1 MEKLLSLLS
10 AESALHHATI
20 NLIKLEKEIEEMSKK
35 QKIYPW
41 LMIVTTGLLCGVVSG
56 VFTQV
61 MGLFLTPL
69 ANSIGGGKLGS
80 VSYYY
85 TVLILA
91 TAVGTT
97 LVGKFIH
104 KVNVS
109 LILLGAIVVTAAST
123 WLFSMAN
130 NVMAFYVLAAVVG
143 ICCGF
148 SGYVV
153 QGVVINNWFVKRK
166 NFAFTAGAFFNTIFL
181 AIITPVASQIIQSN
195 GWRRAFII
203 LAIIMLVVGVPC
215 SLFTKVEPAKL
226 NLLPYGVSSQA
237 ELDQVNNDSEEEE
250 SSNSSTSKVLLSVSF
265 VLVLIFF
272 CFNEFAGNMTSLWPS
287 FAEGVGFGANVGG
300 LIATIITVADLIM
313 TPLFG
318 VTSDHFGGRKAL
330 PWWLFL
336 TILAPVL
343 MIIANQT
350 RLIPL
355 ALIAAVPAD
364 AISVIMGSG
373 EQIFAKDILG
383 KDFDAGYSYASSI
396 TYVVSAFATP
406 VLSNIADATH
416 NWNIVVGI
424 VAICEVIVL
433 FAVVIGEKRADKLAK

>member
-1 MEKLLSLLS
+1 MK
-10 AESALHHATI
+10 
-20 NLIKLEKEIEEMSKK
+20 KK

-41 LMIVTTGLLCGVVSG
+41 LMIVTTGLLCGVVAG

-91 TAVGTT
+91 MAIGTT

-104 KVNVS
+104 QVNVS
-109 LILLGAIVVTAAST
+109 LILMGAIIVSAAAT
-123 WLFSMAN
+123 WLFSTAT
-130 NVMAFYVLAAVVG
+130 NVIAFYLLAAIVG

-153 QGVVINNWFVKRK
+153 QGVVINNWFVKKK

-181 AIITPVASQIIQSN
+181 AIITPVSSQIIQAN

-203 LAIIMLVVGVPC
+203 LDIIMLVIGLPC
-215 SLFTKVEPAKL
+215 AFLTKVEPAKIG
-226 NLLPYGVSSQA
+226 LLPYGVSSQEELTKFTEGDDA
-237 ELDQVNNDSEEEE
+237 EKSNNSG
-250 SSNSSTSKVLLSVSF
+250 TSKVIFSLSF

-272 CFNEFAGNMTSLWPS
+272 CFNEFAGNITSLWPS
-287 FAEGVGFGANVGG
+287 FAEAVGFGAGTGG
-300 LIATIITVADLIM
+300 AIATIITVADLIL

-318 VTSDHFGGRKAL
+318 ITTDRFGGRKAL

-336 TILAPVL
+336 AILAPVL
-343 MIIANQT
+343 MIVANQA
-350 RLIPL
+350 RLASL
-355 ALIAAVPAD
+355 ALVAAVPAD
-364 AISVIMGSG
+364 AISVVMGSG
-373 EQIFAKDILG
+373 EQVFAKDILG
-383 KDFDAGYSYASSI
+383 KNFDAGYSYASSL

-424 VAICEVIVL
+424 VAICEVVVL
-433 FAVVIGEKRADKLAK
+433 LAVIIGENRASRLTK

>member
-1 MEKLLSLLS
+1 
-10 AESALHHATI
+10 
-20 NLIKLEKEIEEMSKK
+20 MSNK

-41 LMIVTTGLLCGVVSG
+41 LMIVTTGLLCGIVAG

-109 LILLGAIVVTAAST
+109 MILLGSIVVAAVST

-130 NVMAFYVLAAVVG
+130 SVIAFYILAAIVG

-181 AIITPVASQIIQSN
+181 AVITPVASQIIQSN

-203 LAIIMLVVGVPC
+203 LAIIMLVIGIPC

-226 NLLPYGVSSQA
+226 GLLPYGVSSQA
-237 ELDQVNNDSEEEE
+237 ELDQINDDADAEAGNN
-250 SSNSSTSKVLLSVSF
+250 SNTSKVLFSLSF

-287 FAEGVGFGANVGG
+287 FAEGIGFGANVGG
-300 LIATIITVADLIM
+300 LIATIITVADLAM

-318 VTSDHFGGRKAL
+318 VTTDHFGGRKAL

-336 TILAPVL
+336 TILAPIL

-350 RLIPL
+350 RMIPL
-355 ALIAAVPAD
+355 ALAAAIPAD
-364 AISVIMGSG
+364 AISVVMGSG
-373 EQIFAKDILG
+373 EQVFAKDILG

-424 VAICEVIVL
+424 VALCELVVLLAVIY
-433 FAVVIGEKRADKLAK
+433 GENRAKRLAD

>member
-1 MEKLLSLLS
+1 
-10 AESALHHATI
+10 
-20 NLIKLEKEIEEMSKK
+20 MSRK

-41 LMIVTTGLLCGVVSG
+41 MMIVTTGLLCGVVAG

-97 LVGKFIH
+97 LVGRFIH

-109 LILLGAIVVTAAST
+109 LILLGSIIVAAVST

-130 NVMAFYVLAAVVG
+130 SVVAFYILAGIVG

-153 QGVVINNWFVKRK
+153 QGVVINNWFVERK

-181 AIITPVASQIIQSN
+181 AVITPVASQIIQSN

-203 LAIIMLVVGVPC
+203 LAIIMLVIGIPC
-215 SLFTKVEPAKL
+215 SIVTKVDPVKIG
-226 NLLPYGVSSQA
+226 LLPYGVSSQN
-237 ELDQVNNDSEEEE
+237 ELDQVNAEDDEETR
-250 SSNSSTSKVLLSVSF
+250 SGLSTSKVILSLSF

-287 FAEGVGFGANVGG
+287 FAEGVGFGANTGG
-300 LIATIITVADLIM
+300 MIATIITVADLIM

-318 VTSDHFGGRKAL
+318 LTSDRYGGRKTL
-330 PWWLFL
+330 PWWLLL
-336 TILAPVL
+336 TILAPIL

-350 RLIPL
+350 RLVPL
-355 ALIAAVPAD
+355 ALVAAVPAD
-364 AISVIMGSG
+364 AISVVMGSG
-373 EQIFAKDILG
+373 EQVFAKDILG
-383 KDFDAGYSYASSI
+383 KNFDAGYSYASSI

-406 VLSNIADATH
+406 VLSNIADSTH

-424 VAICEVIVL
+424 VAICEFIVL
-433 FAVVIGEKRADKLAK
+433 LAVIFGENRARKLTD

>member
-1 MEKLLSLLS
+1 
-10 AESALHHATI
+10 
-20 NLIKLEKEIEEMSKK
+20 MSKK

-41 LMIVTTGLLCGVVSG
+41 LMIITTGLLCGVVSG

-109 LILLGAIVVTAAST
+109 GMLLGSIIVAAIST
-123 WLFSMAN
+123 WLFSKAN
-130 NVMAFYVLAAVVG
+130 SVVAFYILAGVVG

-153 QGVVINNWFVKRK
+153 QGVVINNWFVKKK

-181 AIITPVASQIIQSN
+181 AVITPIASKIIQSN
-195 GWRRAFII
+195 GWRKAFII
-203 LAIIMLVVGVPC
+203 LAIIMLIIGVPC
-215 SLFTKVEPAKL
+215 GLFTKVEPARL
-226 NLLPYGVSSQA
+226 GLLPYGINFQD
-237 ELDQVNNDSEEEE
+237 ELKKINSEDNEGTGG
-250 SSNSSTSKVLLSVSF
+250 SSNSSKVIFSLSF

-318 VTSDHFGGRKAL
+318 ITSDRFGGRKAL

-343 MIIANQT
+343 MIVANQA

-355 ALIAAVPAD
+355 ALVAAVPAD
-364 AISVIMGSG
+364 AISVVMGSG
-373 EQIFAKDILG
+373 EQVFAKDILG
-383 KDFDAGYSYASSI
+383 KNFDAGYSYASSI

-406 VLSNIADATH
+406 VLSNIADTTH

-424 VAICEVIVL
+424 VAICEFVVLLAVI
-433 FAVVIGEKRADKLAK
+433 FGENRAKKLAD

>member
-1 MEKLLSLLS
+1 
-10 AESALHHATI
+10 
-20 NLIKLEKEIEEMSKK
+20 MSRK

-41 LMIVTTGLLCGVVSG
+41 MMIVTTGLLCGVVAG

-97 LVGKFIH
+97 LVGRFIH

-109 LILLGAIVVTAAST
+109 LILLGSIIVAAVST

-130 NVMAFYVLAAVVG
+130 SVVAFYILAGIVG

-153 QGVVINNWFVKRK
+153 QGVVINNWFVERK

-181 AIITPVASQIIQSN
+181 AVITPVASQIIQSN

-203 LAIIMLVVGVPC
+203 LAIIMLVIGIPC
-215 SLFTKVEPAKL
+215 SIVTKVDPVKIG
-226 NLLPYGVSSQA
+226 LLPYGVSSQN
-237 ELDQVNNDSEEEE
+237 ELDQVNAEDDEETR
-250 SSNSSTSKVLLSVSF
+250 SGLSTSKVILSLSF

-287 FAEGVGFGANVGG
+287 FAEGVGFGANTGG
-300 LIATIITVADLIM
+300 MIATVITVADLIM

-318 VTSDHFGGRKAL
+318 LTSDRYGGRKTL
-330 PWWLFL
+330 PWWLVL
-336 TILAPVL
+336 TILAPIL

-350 RLIPL
+350 RFVPL
-355 ALIAAVPAD
+355 ALVAAVPAD
-364 AISVIMGSG
+364 AISVVMGSG
-373 EQIFAKDILG
+373 EQVFAKDILG
-383 KDFDAGYSYASSI
+383 KNFDAGYSYASSI

-406 VLSNIADATH
+406 VLSNIADSTH

-424 VAICEVIVL
+424 VAICEFIVL
-433 FAVVIGEKRADKLAK
+433 LAVIFGENRARKLTD

>member
-1 MEKLLSLLS
+1 
-10 AESALHHATI
+10 
-20 NLIKLEKEIEEMSKK
+20 MSRK

-41 LMIVTTGLLCGVVSG
+41 MMIVTTGLLCGVVAG

-97 LVGKFIH
+97 LVGRFIH

-109 LILLGAIVVTAAST
+109 LILLGSIIVAAVST

-130 NVMAFYVLAAVVG
+130 SVVAFYILAGIVG

-153 QGVVINNWFVKRK
+153 QGVVINNWFVERK

-181 AIITPVASQIIQSN
+181 AVITPVASQIIQSN

-203 LAIIMLVVGVPC
+203 LAIIMLVIGIPC
-215 SLFTKVEPAKL
+215 SIVTKVDPIKIG
-226 NLLPYGVSSQA
+226 LLPYGVSSQN
-237 ELDQVNNDSEEEE
+237 ELDQVNAEDDEETR
-250 SSNSSTSKVLLSVSF
+250 SGLSTSKVILSLSF

-287 FAEGVGFGANVGG
+287 FAEGVGFGANTGG
-300 LIATIITVADLIM
+300 MIATVITVADLIM

-318 VTSDHFGGRKAL
+318 LTSDRYGGRKTL
-330 PWWLFL
+330 PWWLLL
-336 TILAPVL
+336 TILAPIL

-350 RLIPL
+350 RLVPL
-355 ALIAAVPAD
+355 ALVAAVPAD
-364 AISVIMGSG
+364 AISVVMGSG
-373 EQIFAKDILG
+373 EQVFAKDILG
-383 KDFDAGYSYASSI
+383 KNFDAGYSYASSI

-406 VLSNIADATH
+406 VLSNIADSTH

-424 VAICEVIVL
+424 VAICEFIVL
-433 FAVVIGEKRADKLAK
+433 LAVIFGENRARKLTD

>member
-1 MEKLLSLLS
+1 
-10 AESALHHATI
+10 
-20 NLIKLEKEIEEMSKK
+20 MSRK

-41 LMIVTTGLLCGVVSG
+41 MMIVTTGLLCGVVAG

-97 LVGKFIH
+97 LVGRFIH

-109 LILLGAIVVTAAST
+109 LILLGSIIVAAVST

-130 NVMAFYVLAAVVG
+130 SVVAFYILAGIVG

-153 QGVVINNWFVKRK
+153 QGVVINNWFVERK

-181 AIITPVASQIIQSN
+181 AVITPVASQIIQSN

-203 LAIIMLVVGVPC
+203 LAIIMLVIGIPC
-215 SLFTKVEPAKL
+215 SIVTKVDPIKIG
-226 NLLPYGVSSQA
+226 LLPYGVSSQN
-237 ELDQVNNDSEEEE
+237 ELDQVNAEDDEETK
-250 SSNSSTSKVLLSVSF
+250 SGLSTSKVILSLSF

-287 FAEGVGFGANVGG
+287 FAEGVGFGANTGG
-300 LIATIITVADLIM
+300 MIATVITVADLIM

-318 VTSDHFGGRKAL
+318 LTSDRYGGRKTL
-330 PWWLFL
+330 PWWLVL
-336 TILAPVL
+336 TILAPIL

-350 RLIPL
+350 RFVPL
-355 ALIAAVPAD
+355 ALVAAVPAD
-364 AISVIMGSG
+364 AISVVMGSG
-373 EQIFAKDILG
+373 EQVFAKDILG
-383 KDFDAGYSYASSI
+383 KNFDAGYSYASSI

-406 VLSNIADATH
+406 VLSNIADSTH

-424 VAICEVIVL
+424 VAICEFIVL
-433 FAVVIGEKRADKLAK
+433 LAVIFGENRARKLTD

>member
-1 MEKLLSLLS
+1 
-10 AESALHHATI
+10 
-20 NLIKLEKEIEEMSKK
+20 MSRK

-41 LMIVTTGLLCGVVSG
+41 MMIVTTGLLCGVVAG

-97 LVGKFIH
+97 LVGRFIH

-109 LILLGAIVVTAAST
+109 LILLGSIIVAAVST

-130 NVMAFYVLAAVVG
+130 SVVAFYILAGIVG

-153 QGVVINNWFVKRK
+153 QGVVINNWFVERK

-181 AIITPVASQIIQSN
+181 AVITPVASQIIQSN

-203 LAIIMLVVGVPC
+203 LAIIMLVIGIPC
-215 SLFTKVEPAKL
+215 SIVTKVDPIKIG
-226 NLLPYGVSSQA
+226 LLPYGVSSQN
-237 ELDQVNNDSEEEE
+237 ELDQVNAEDDEETK
-250 SSNSSTSKVLLSVSF
+250 SGLSTSKVILSLSF

-287 FAEGVGFGANVGG
+287 FAEGVGFGANTGG
-300 LIATIITVADLIM
+300 MIATVITVADLIM

-318 VTSDHFGGRKAL
+318 LTSDRYGGRKTL
-330 PWWLFL
+330 PWWLLL
-336 TILAPVL
+336 TILAPIL

-350 RLIPL
+350 RLVPL
-355 ALIAAVPAD
+355 ALVAAVPAD
-364 AISVIMGSG
+364 AISVVMGSG
-373 EQIFAKDILG
+373 EQVFAKDILG
-383 KDFDAGYSYASSI
+383 KNFDAGYSYASSI

-406 VLSNIADATH
+406 VLSNIADSTH

-424 VAICEVIVL
+424 VAICEFIVL
-433 FAVVIGEKRADKLAK
+433 LAVIFGENRARKLTD

>member
-1 MEKLLSLLS
+1 
-10 AESALHHATI
+10 
-20 NLIKLEKEIEEMSKK
+20 MSRK

-41 LMIVTTGLLCGVVSG
+41 MMIVTTGLLCGVVAG

-97 LVGKFIH
+97 LVGRFIH

-109 LILLGAIVVTAAST
+109 LILLGSIIVAAVST

-130 NVMAFYVLAAVVG
+130 SVVAFYILAGIVG

-153 QGVVINNWFVKRK
+153 QGVVINNWFVERK

-181 AIITPVASQIIQSN
+181 AVITPVASQIIQSN

-203 LAIIMLVVGVPC
+203 LAIIMLVIGIPC
-215 SLFTKVEPAKL
+215 SIVTKVDPVKIG
-226 NLLPYGVSSQA
+226 LLPYGVSSQN
-237 ELDQVNNDSEEEE
+237 ELDQVNAEDDEETR
-250 SSNSSTSKVLLSVSF
+250 SGLSTSKVILSLSF

-287 FAEGVGFGANVGG
+287 FAEGVGFGANTGG
-300 LIATIITVADLIM
+300 MIATIITVADLIM

-318 VTSDHFGGRKAL
+318 LTSDRYGGRKTL
-330 PWWLFL
+330 PWWLVL
-336 TILAPVL
+336 TILAPIL

-350 RLIPL
+350 RLVPL
-355 ALIAAVPAD
+355 ALVAAVPAD
-364 AISVIMGSG
+364 AISVVMGSG
-373 EQIFAKDILG
+373 EQVFAKDILG
-383 KDFDAGYSYASSI
+383 KNFDAGYSYASSI

-406 VLSNIADATH
+406 VLSNIADSTH

-424 VAICEVIVL
+424 VAICEFIVL
-433 FAVVIGEKRADKLAK
+433 LAVIFGENRARKLTD

>member
-1 MEKLLSLLS
+1 
-10 AESALHHATI
+10 
-20 NLIKLEKEIEEMSKK
+20 MSRK

-41 LMIVTTGLLCGVVSG
+41 MMIVTTGLLCGVVAG

-97 LVGKFIH
+97 LVGRFIH

-109 LILLGAIVVTAAST
+109 LILLGSIIVAAVST

-130 NVMAFYVLAAVVG
+130 SVVAFYILAGIVG

-153 QGVVINNWFVKRK
+153 QGVVINNWFVERK

-181 AIITPVASQIIQSN
+181 AVITPVASQIIQSN

-203 LAIIMLVVGVPC
+203 LAIIMLVIGIPC
-215 SLFTKVEPAKL
+215 SIVTKVDPIKIG
-226 NLLPYGVSSQA
+226 LLPYGVSSQN
-237 ELDQVNNDSEEEE
+237 ELDQVNAEDDEETR
-250 SSNSSTSKVLLSVSF
+250 SGLSTSKVILSLSF

-287 FAEGVGFGANVGG
+287 FAEGVGFGANTGG
-300 LIATIITVADLIM
+300 MIATIITVADLIM

-318 VTSDHFGGRKAL
+318 LTSDRYGGRKTL
-330 PWWLFL
+330 PWWLVL
-336 TILAPVL
+336 TILAPIL

-350 RLIPL
+350 RFVPL
-355 ALIAAVPAD
+355 ALVAAVPAD
-364 AISVIMGSG
+364 AISVVMGSG
-373 EQIFAKDILG
+373 EQVFAKDILG
-383 KDFDAGYSYASSI
+383 KNFDAGYSYASSI

-406 VLSNIADATH
+406 VLSNIADSTH

-424 VAICEVIVL
+424 VAICEFIVL
-433 FAVVIGEKRADKLAK
+433 LAVIFGENRARKLTD

>member
-1 MEKLLSLLS
+1 
-10 AESALHHATI
+10 
-20 NLIKLEKEIEEMSKK
+20 MSRK

-41 LMIVTTGLLCGVVSG
+41 MMIVTTGLLCGVVAG

-97 LVGKFIH
+97 LVGRFIH

-109 LILLGAIVVTAAST
+109 LILLGSIIVAAVST

-130 NVMAFYVLAAVVG
+130 SVVAFYILAGIVG

-153 QGVVINNWFVKRK
+153 QGVVINNWFVERK

-181 AIITPVASQIIQSN
+181 AVITPVASQIIQSN

-203 LAIIMLVVGVPC
+203 LAIIMLVIGIPC
-215 SLFTKVEPAKL
+215 SIVTKVDPIKIG
-226 NLLPYGVSSQA
+226 LLPYGVSSQN
-237 ELDQVNNDSEEEE
+237 ELDQVNAEDDEETK
-250 SSNSSTSKVLLSVSF
+250 SGLSTSKVILSLSF

-287 FAEGVGFGANVGG
+287 FAEGVGFGANTGG
-300 LIATIITVADLIM
+300 MIATIITVADLIM

-318 VTSDHFGGRKAL
+318 LTSDRYGGRKTL
-330 PWWLFL
+330 PWWLLL
-336 TILAPVL
+336 TILAPIL

-350 RLIPL
+350 RLVPL
-355 ALIAAVPAD
+355 ALVAAVPAD
-364 AISVIMGSG
+364 AISVVMGSG
-373 EQIFAKDILG
+373 EQVFAKDILG
-383 KDFDAGYSYASSI
+383 KNFDAGYSYASSI

-406 VLSNIADATH
+406 VLSNIADSTH

-424 VAICEVIVL
+424 VAICEFIVL
-433 FAVVIGEKRADKLAK
+433 LAVIFGENRARKLTD

>member
-1 MEKLLSLLS
+1 
-10 AESALHHATI
+10 
-20 NLIKLEKEIEEMSKK
+20 MSRK

-41 LMIVTTGLLCGVVSG
+41 MMIVTTGLLCGVVAG

-97 LVGKFIH
+97 LVGRFIH

-109 LILLGAIVVTAAST
+109 LILLGSIIVAAVST

-130 NVMAFYVLAAVVG
+130 SVVAFYILAGIVG

-153 QGVVINNWFVKRK
+153 QGVVINNWFVERK

-181 AIITPVASQIIQSN
+181 AVITPVASQIIQSN

-203 LAIIMLVVGVPC
+203 LAIIMLVIGIPC
-215 SLFTKVEPAKL
+215 SIVTKVDPIKIG
-226 NLLPYGVSSQA
+226 LLPYGVSSQN
-237 ELDQVNNDSEEEE
+237 ELDQVNAEDDEETR
-250 SSNSSTSKVLLSVSF
+250 SGLSTSKVILSLSF

-287 FAEGVGFGANVGG
+287 FAEGVGFGANTGG
-300 LIATIITVADLIM
+300 MIATIITVADLIM

-318 VTSDHFGGRKAL
+318 LTSDRYGGRKTL
-330 PWWLFL
+330 PWWLLL
-336 TILAPVL
+336 TILAPIL

-350 RLIPL
+350 RLVPL
-355 ALIAAVPAD
+355 ALVAAVPAD
-364 AISVIMGSG
+364 AISVVMGSG
-373 EQIFAKDILG
+373 EQVFAKDVLG
-383 KDFDAGYSYASSI
+383 KNFDAGYSYASSI

-406 VLSNIADATH
+406 VLSNIADSTH

-424 VAICEVIVL
+424 VAICEFIVL
-433 FAVVIGEKRADKLAK
+433 LAVIFGENRARKLTD

>member
-1 MEKLLSLLS
+1 
-10 AESALHHATI
+10 
-20 NLIKLEKEIEEMSKK
+20 MSRK

-41 LMIVTTGLLCGVVSG
+41 MMIVTTGLLCGVVAG

-97 LVGKFIH
+97 LVGRFIH

-109 LILLGAIVVTAAST
+109 LILLGSIIVAAVST

-130 NVMAFYVLAAVVG
+130 SVVAFYILAGIVG

-153 QGVVINNWFVKRK
+153 QGVVINNWFVERK

-181 AIITPVASQIIQSN
+181 AVITPVASQIIQSN

-203 LAIIMLVVGVPC
+203 LAIIMLVIGIPC
-215 SLFTKVEPAKL
+215 SIVTKVDPVKIG
-226 NLLPYGVSSQA
+226 LLPYGVSSQN
-237 ELDQVNNDSEEEE
+237 ELDQVNAEDDEETR
-250 SSNSSTSKVLLSVSF
+250 SGLSTSKVILSLSF

-287 FAEGVGFGANVGG
+287 FAEGVGFGANTGG
-300 LIATIITVADLIM
+300 MIATIITVADLIM

-318 VTSDHFGGRKAL
+318 LTSDRYGGRKTL
-330 PWWLFL
+330 PWWLVL
-336 TILAPVL
+336 TILAPIL

-350 RLIPL
+350 RFVPL
-355 ALIAAVPAD
+355 ALVAAVPAD
-364 AISVIMGSG
+364 AISVVMGSG
-373 EQIFAKDILG
+373 EQVFAKDILG
-383 KDFDAGYSYASSI
+383 KNFDAGYSYASSI

-406 VLSNIADATH
+406 VLSNIADSTH

-424 VAICEVIVL
+424 VAICEFIVL
-433 FAVVIGEKRADKLAK
+433 LAVIFGENRARKLTD

>member
-1 MEKLLSLLS
+1 
-10 AESALHHATI
+10 
-20 NLIKLEKEIEEMSKK
+20 MSRK

-41 LMIVTTGLLCGVVSG
+41 LMIVTTGLLCGVVAG

-91 TAVGTT
+91 TAIGTT

-109 LILLGAIVVTAAST
+109 MLLLGSIFVAATST

-130 NVMAFYVLAAVVG
+130 NVIAFYVLAGIVG

-181 AIITPVASQIIQSN
+181 AIITPIASYIIQNN
-195 GWRRAFII
+195 GWRKAFII

-215 SLFTKVEPAKL
+215 ALFTKVEPAKL
-226 NLLPYGVSSQA
+226 GLLPFGASSQA
-237 ELDQVNNDSEEEE
+237 ELKQLNNEDDDINTTNPSM
-250 SSNSSTSKVLLSVSF
+250 SKVVFSFSF

-287 FAEGVGFGANVGG
+287 FAEGIGFGAGVGG
-300 LIATIITVADLIM
+300 MIATIITVADLVM

-318 VTSDHFGGRKAL
+318 ITSDHFGGQKAL
-330 PWWLFL
+330 PWWLL
-336 TILAPVL
+336 LAILAPIL
-343 MIIANQT
+343 MIVANQT
-350 RLIPL
+350 RIVPL
-355 ALIAAVPAD
+355 ALVAALPAD

-373 EQIFAKDILG
+373 EQVFAQDILG
-383 KDFDAGYSYASSI
+383 KNFDAGYPYASSI

-406 VLSNIADATH
+406 VLSNIADASH

-424 VAICEVIVL
+424 VAACELVVLLAVI
-433 FAVVIGEKRADKLAK
+433 IGEKRANKN

>member
-1 MEKLLSLLS
+1 
-10 AESALHHATI
+10 
-20 NLIKLEKEIEEMSKK
+20 MSKT
-35 QKIYPW
+35 QKVYPW
-41 LMIVTTGLLCGVVSG
+41 LMIVTTGLLCGVVAG

-91 TAVGTT
+91 TAIGTT

-104 KVNVS
+104 KINVS
-109 LILLGAIVVTAAST
+109 IMLLSSIIVAAVST

-130 NVMAFYVLAAVVG
+130 SVVAFYILAGVVG

-153 QGVVINNWFVKRK
+153 QGVVINNWFVKKK

-181 AIITPVASQIIQSN
+181 AIITPVSSQIIQRN
-195 GWRRAFII
+195 GWRKAFII
-203 LAIIMLVVGVPC
+203 LAIIMLVIGIPC
-215 SLFTKVEPAKL
+215 ALFTKVEPSKL
-226 NLLPYGVSSQA
+226 GLLPYGVSSQSELAQFNA
-237 ELDQVNNDSEEEE
+237 ENDTESGNNK
-250 SSNSSTSKVLLSVSF
+250 NTSKVIFSLSF

-300 LIATIITVADLIM
+300 LIATIITVADLVM

-318 VTSDHFGGRKAL
+318 ITSDKFGGKKAL
-330 PWWLFL
+330 PWWLLL
-336 TILAPVL
+336 TILAPLL
-343 MIIANQT
+343 MIVANKT

-355 ALIAAVPAD
+355 ALVAAVPAD
-364 AISVIMGSG
+364 AISVVMGSG
-373 EQIFAKDILG
+373 EQIFAQDILG

-406 VLSNIADATH
+406 VLSNIADATG

-424 VAICEVIVL
+424 VAICEFIVL
-433 FAVVIGEKRADKLAK
+433 LAVIFGENRAKRLEN

>member
-1 MEKLLSLLS
+1 
-10 AESALHHATI
+10 
-20 NLIKLEKEIEEMSKK
+20 MSRK

-41 LMIVTTGLLCGVVSG
+41 MMIVTTGLLCGVVAG

-97 LVGKFIH
+97 LVGRFIH

-109 LILLGAIVVTAAST
+109 LILLGSIIVAAVST

-130 NVMAFYVLAAVVG
+130 SVVAFYILAGIVG

-153 QGVVINNWFVKRK
+153 QGVVINNWFVERK

-181 AIITPVASQIIQSN
+181 AVITPVASQIIQSN

-203 LAIIMLVVGVPC
+203 LAIIMLVIGIPC
-215 SLFTKVEPAKL
+215 SIVTKVDPVKIG
-226 NLLPYGVSSQA
+226 LLPYGVSSQN
-237 ELDQVNNDSEEEE
+237 ELDQVNAEDDEETR
-250 SSNSSTSKVLLSVSF
+250 SGLSTSKVILSLSF

-287 FAEGVGFGANVGG
+287 FAEGVGFGANTGG
-300 LIATIITVADLIM
+300 MIATVITVADLIM

-318 VTSDHFGGRKAL
+318 LTSDRYGGRKTL
-330 PWWLFL
+330 PWWLLL
-336 TILAPVL
+336 TILAPIL

-350 RLIPL
+350 RLVPL
-355 ALIAAVPAD
+355 ALVAAVPAD
-364 AISVIMGSG
+364 AISVVMGSG
-373 EQIFAKDILG
+373 EQVFAKDILG
-383 KDFDAGYSYASSI
+383 KNFDAGYSYASSI

-406 VLSNIADATH
+406 VLSNIADSTH

-424 VAICEVIVL
+424 VAICEFIVL
-433 FAVVIGEKRADKLAK
+433 LAVIFGENRARKLTD